1 MAPPQGMKSKV
12 VVNLVLVL
20 LLMGLVAYA
29 LLRPQKQSD
38 PGIRL
43 TQLKREEINRIAVQ
57 RRGSPEIQLEK
68 RDGRWRILAPLQ
80 TRADSIQVDRLTDIA
95 TATAKHKLADA
106 DPGLYDLAP
115 PQVTL
120 TLNDQ
125 AFAFG
130 RVNDVTYEQYV
141 GTAGAVYLVAPFYG
155 YGIPAGVTPL
165 VSRKLLDD
173 TEVPVGFDFGNSR
186 IVRDEHGS
194 WVVAGKSAAQQGKPL
209 SQDDFNRWA
218 DEWRLTTSLGVEP
231 RRGAR
236 GKERLVVHF
245 KDGRKVVME
254 VIAKEPEFLLVRS
267 DENMQYRMGAEVGRR
282 LLDPRAVA
290 EK

>member
-1 MAPPQGMKSKV
+1 MKSKV

-20 LLMGLVAYA
+20 LLAGLVTYA
-29 LLRPQKQSD
+29 LLRPQKQPD

-43 TQLKREEINRIAVQ
+43 TQLKRDEINRIAVQ

-68 RDGRWRILAPLQ
+68 RDGRWRLLAPLQ

-95 TATAKHKLADA
+95 TATAKHKLAQV
-106 DPGLYDLAP
+106 DPRLYDLDP
-115 PQVTL
+115 PQVKL

-125 AFAFG
+125 PFAFG

-141 GTAGAVYLVAPFYG
+141 ATAEAVYLVAPFYG
-155 YGIPAGVTPL
+155 YGIPAEVSPL

-173 TEVPVGFDFGNSR
+173 TEVPVGFDLGHSR
-186 IVRDEHGS
+186 IVRDERGS
-194 WVVAGKSAAQQGKPL
+194 WVVKGKFATQQDKPL

-218 DEWRLTTSLGVEP
+218 DEWRLTTSLGVVP
-231 RRGAR
+231 HRGAR

-245 KDGRKVVME
+245 QDGKKVVME
-254 VIAKEPEFLLVRS
+254 IVTKEPEFLLVRS
-267 DENMQYRMGAEVGRR
+267 DENLQYRMGAEVGRR
-282 LLDPRAVA
+282 LLNPRAVA